1 LQRQRDEDIDRL
13 KKDGDSRVED
23 LKKEFRVVT
32 EELRQLVLD
41 KNAEIQRMK
50 DVMLEEETKLKEQ
63 RNTLLDSLTKDKYVT
78 ELN

>member
-1 LQRQRDEDIDRL
+1 MQRQRDEDIDRL

-32 EELRQLVLD
+32 EELRQLVFD

-50 DVMLEEETKLKEQ
+50 DIMLEEETKLKEQ